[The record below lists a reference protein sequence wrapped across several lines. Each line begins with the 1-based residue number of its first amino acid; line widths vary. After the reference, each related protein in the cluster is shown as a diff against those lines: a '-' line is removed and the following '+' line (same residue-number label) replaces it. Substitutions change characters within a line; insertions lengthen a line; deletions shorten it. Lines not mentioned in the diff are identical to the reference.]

1 MIQINKRDP
10 CRGEDANFHRV
21 TARGDRTDKTNKKEP
36 SVTFGARRPVTRG
49 DERCWGV
56 ILAPRLIA
64 QTPRRLLPCTV
75 CSLKSLAH
83 TDASAIAAP
92 PARPSVKIHFGGG
105 AWRAV
110 TGGDTH
116 RDSGMDQVSSF
127 GCGVIEM
134 CLVCLWGP
142 PGPRCTPH
150 SHLFFFFPPR
160 HTSTETHTHTFAHTH
175 IVT

>member
-1 MIQINKRDP
+1 MQALLFPRGVAKQVAQMIQINKRDP
-10 CRGEDANFHRV
+10 CRGEDANVHRV
-21 TARGDRTDKTNKKEP
+21 TSRGDRTDKTNKKEP

-92 PARPSVKIHFGGG
+92 PARLSVESVPAAARG
-105 AWRAV
+105 
-110 TGGDTH
+110 
-116 RDSGMDQVSSF
+116 
-127 GCGVIEM
+127 E
-134 CLVCLWGP
+134 P
-142 PGPRCTPH
+142 
-150 SHLFFFFPPR
+150 
-160 HTSTETHTHTFAHTH
+160 
-175 IVT
+175 